1 MTVNIIAVNIGLT
14 YNHKSH
20 YQATRRVWTL
30 NINNVKKHDPEFVV
44 GIDNGKVISVFKY
57 VDVFEDDILNDPTKV
72 EFQLCPCNDI
82 EMITIK
88 KAVESQCELKYKFRE
103 YLTIEL

>member
-30 NINNVKKHDPEFVV
+30 KINNVQKHEPSFDV
-44 GIDNGKVISVFKY
+44 GIDNG
-57 VDVFEDDILNDPTKV
+57 
-72 EFQLCPCNDI
+72 
-82 EMITIK
+82 
-88 KAVESQCELKYKFRE
+88 
-103 YLTIEL
+103 